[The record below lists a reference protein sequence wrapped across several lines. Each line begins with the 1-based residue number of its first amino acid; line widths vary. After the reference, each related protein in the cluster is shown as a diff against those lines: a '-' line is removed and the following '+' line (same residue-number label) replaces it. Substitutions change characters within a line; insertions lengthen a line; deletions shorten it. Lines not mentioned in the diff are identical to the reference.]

1 MAAVLCVVIAIVV
14 ISAPTGSGWSGS
26 PSYTVEAGP
35 VGSAVVL
42 TLPPQVGAQVLL
54 TNDSTPDWKF
64 FPTLL
69 PAGSSSS
76 YGTVS
81 GIYATASVTDPGVTV
96 DAVYARQASD
106 GSHRGV
112 FSITPQA
119 LANLVVAS
127 MDLTDARGYPATAG
141 AVLECGMYVGSPECA
156 WAGDSTLVLT
166 SYTGTPGSVSEL
178 ATLTPPF
185 RQAMTRP

>member
-1 MAAVLCVVIAIVV
+1 
-14 ISAPTGSGWSGS
+14 
-26 PSYTVEAGP
+26 
-35 VGSAVVL
+35 VVL

-54 TNDSTPDWKF
+54 TNDSAPDWKF
-64 FPTLL
+64 FPNLL
-69 PAGSSSS
+69 PAGSNSS
-76 YGTVS
+76 YGTVT

-96 DAVYARQASD
+96 DAVYASQASD

-119 LANLVVAS
+119 LANLVISS

-156 WAGDSTLVLT
+156 WAEDSTLVLT